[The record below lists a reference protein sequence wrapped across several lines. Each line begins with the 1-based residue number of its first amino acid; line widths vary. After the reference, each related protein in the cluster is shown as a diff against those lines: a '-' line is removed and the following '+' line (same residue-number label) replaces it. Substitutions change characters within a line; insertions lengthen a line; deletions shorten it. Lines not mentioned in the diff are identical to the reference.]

1 MILRSSTPAL
11 ITIKIKVMES
21 NLFMGCDISQE
32 KFNYCLRNSSGILLE
47 GCVENGAKPIKTWLN
62 QLLKLHGLNT
72 KQILFC
78 MEHTGVYASILLRE
92 LSARSLTIWLES
104 AMNIKLSLGMQRGK
118 NDQVDARRIAEYAMR
133 FKDKLRPWQPRR
145 AVLIKL
151 QLLNRM
157 RARLVKAKA
166 DLSKFNETAKRFLT
180 KEESQLII
188 RGTKKSIDTLTGE
201 IQRADRQIEKL
212 IQNDDHLKHL
222 AALATSVDGIGM
234 VTCSALLVKT
244 NEFKDFT
251 EAKKFACTTGIVPFE
266 HSSGTSIR
274 GKSRVNHNADKEM
287 KKLIHMCAVSV
298 IRLDGVLRDYYLRK
312 ISEGKPKMLV
322 LNAVR
327 NKLISRVFA
336 VVRDNTMYEKNFQY
350 SLVMS

>member
-1 MILRSSTPAL
+1 
-11 ITIKIKVMES
+11 MES

-47 GCVENGAKPIKTWLN
+47 GCVENAAKPIKAWLN
-62 QLLKLHGLNT
+62 QLRKVHALKT
-72 KQILFC
+72 EEILFC

-92 LSARSLTIWLES
+92 LAARSMIIWLES

-118 NDQVDARRIAEYAMR
+118 NDQVDAQRIAEYAMR
-133 FKDKLRPWQPRR
+133 FKDKLRTWQPRR
-145 AVLIKL
+145 DVLIKL

-166 DLSKFNETAKRFLT
+166 DLSKFNETAKRFLM

-188 RGTKKSIDTLTGE
+188 KGTKKSIDTLTDE
-201 IQRADRQIEKL
+201 IQKADKQIEKL
-212 IQNDDHLKHL
+212 IQSDDHLKHL
-222 AALATSVDGIGM
+222 ALLATSVDGIGM

-244 NEFKDFT
+244 NEFKDFQD
-251 EAKKFACTTGIVPFE
+251 AKKFACTTGIVPFE

-274 GKSRVNHNADKEM
+274 GKSRVSHNADKEM

-312 ISEGKPKMLV
+312 IKEGKPKMLV

-336 VVRDNTMYEKNFQY
+336 VVRDNTMYEKNYQY
-350 SLVMS
+350 NLAMS